1 MLLHRFS
8 NKGRVY
14 AFSLV
19 ELLVV
24 IGIAGIL
31 MAASVPAWHSYYRH
45 LTAMTVANNVVS
57 DINYV
62 RSYSM
67 KMEGYGAF
75 AYSPSRDSYVV
86 CSGVDDG
93 VDEKSGNPRLVRSRF
108 TNNNTTIYNYVA
120 ADGTQTT
127 SGVPSWALGLKSRK
141 LDYPVFLSKSDS
153 GAKSA
158 SADIQIC
165 FAPGGKIEKT
175 IGPTLKDGACT
186 FYVRVGDY
194 IAIPIKVSEYG
205 KVTLGE
211 EISGNTAGD
220 L

>member
-1 MLLHRFS
+1 M
-8 NKGRVY
+8 Y

-31 MAASVPAWHSYYRH
+31 MAAAVPAWHSYYRH

-93 VDEKSGNPRLVRSRF
+93 VDESGNPRLVRGRF

-127 SGVPSWALGLKSRK
+127 GGVPSFSGYTGGTFNPADYEYLRALDHSLGIKGNVYGSIDLGFARYMGTKGSK
-141 LDYPVFLSKSDS
+141 LSLGVSLDLQPVKFEYNGTSKDKFHYSV
-153 GAKSA
+153 
-158 SADIQIC
+158 
-165 FAPGGKIEKT
+165 
-175 IGPTLKDGACT
+175 GPK
-186 FYVRVGDY
+186 
-194 IAIPIKVSEYG
+194 
-205 KVTLGE
+205 
-211 EISGNTAGD
+211 AGFSF
-220 L
+220 

>member
-1 MLLHRFS
+1 M
-8 NKGRVY
+8 Y

-31 MAASVPAWHSYYRH
+31 MAAAVPAWHSYYRH

-93 VDEKSGNPRLVRSRF
+93 GTVRGRF
-108 TNNNTTIYNYVA
+108 TNSNTTIYNYVA
-120 ADGTQTT
+120 ADGTQTK

-153 GAKSA
+153 GAKSN

-211 EISGNTAGD
+211 EIGGNTAGD

>member
-1 MLLHRFS
+1 M
-8 NKGRVY
+8 Y

-31 MAASVPAWHSYYRH
+31 MAAAVPAWHSYYRH

-86 CSGVDDG
+86 CSGVDDEG
-93 VDEKSGNPRLVRSRF
+93 TVRGRF
-108 TNNNTTIYNYVA
+108 TNTNTTIYNYVA